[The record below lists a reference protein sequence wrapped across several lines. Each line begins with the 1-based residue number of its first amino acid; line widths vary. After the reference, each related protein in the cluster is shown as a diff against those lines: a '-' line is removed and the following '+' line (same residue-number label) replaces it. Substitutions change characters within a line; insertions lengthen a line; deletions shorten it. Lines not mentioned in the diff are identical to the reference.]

1 MNVKILF
8 NKSAQEA
15 LFEGI
20 DELANAVSSTLGP
33 KGHSVI
39 IDKGYGIPHI
49 TKDGVTVAKEDEVA
63 CPFENMGAQLDKE
76 VASKTN
82 DNAGDGTTPATVLAQ
97 SIIGVGLKNVTAGA
111 NPMDLKRGID
121 KAVAKVVESIAAQSE
136 AVGDQFEK
144 IEQVAKIS
152 ANGDE
157 AIGKLIAEAMQRV
170 KKLLS
175 K

>member
-49 TKDGVTVAKEDEVA
+49 TKDGVTVARAYDRLTFLIRHTMGHGKEDRHRSQWVGQ
-63 CPFENMGAQLDKE
+63 CKE
-76 VASKTN
+76 
-82 DNAGDGTTPATVLAQ
+82 
-97 SIIGVGLKNVTAGA
+97 
-111 NPMDLKRGID
+111 
-121 KAVAKVVESIAAQSE
+121 
-136 AVGDQFEK
+136 
-144 IEQVAKIS
+144 
-152 ANGDE
+152 
-157 AIGKLIAEAMQRV
+157 
-170 KKLLS
+170 
-175 K
+175 

>member
-49 TKDGVTVAKEDEVA
+49 TKDGVTVAKEVE
-63 CPFENMGAQLDKE
+63 
-76 VASKTN
+76 
-82 DNAGDGTTPATVLAQ
+82 LAE
-97 SIIGVGLKNVTAGA
+97 
-111 NPMDLKRGID
+111 P
-121 KAVAKVVESIAAQSE
+121 
-136 AVGDQFEK
+136 
-144 IEQVAKIS
+144 
-152 ANGDE
+152 
-157 AIGKLIAEAMQRV
+157 
-170 KKLLS
+170 
-175 K
+175 